1 MRTAEDDGPA
11 ERNESQFYY
20 FRLEDQVPQDHL
32 LRLIYQH
39 VDLSFVRERLQ
50 PFHSST
56 GAALG
61 HETASETQLPSWRFA
76 PNRSSACGSLP
87 ADLSS
92 VF

>member
-56 GAALG
+56 GR
-61 HETASETQLPSWRFA
+61 PS
-76 PNRSSACGSLP
+76 GTKLP
-87 ADLSS
+87 AGLSYQAGAS
-92 VF
+92 RRIAPARADRSPPT